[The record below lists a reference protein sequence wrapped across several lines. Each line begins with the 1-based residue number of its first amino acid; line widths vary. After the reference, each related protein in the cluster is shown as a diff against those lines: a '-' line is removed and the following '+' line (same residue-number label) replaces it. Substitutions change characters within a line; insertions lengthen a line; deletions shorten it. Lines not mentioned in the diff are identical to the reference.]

1 LKDEDR
7 GVVIAEMKLCDDF
20 YRWRAAAS
28 LYTVQDAAKLKLS
41 E

>member
-1 LKDEDR
+1 
-7 GVVIAEMKLCDDF
+7 MKLYDDF
-20 YRWRAAAS
+20 YRWRAAGS